1 MTERKSSINTQSSLV
16 LAGATTDGAGAITT
30 PLRQQG
36 VNLQAGTTNGW
47 RFLTDGTDGVLICT
61 VEGAAGLNGFVVA
74 KAQGTGA
81 LLTQSSY
88 ISETE
93 ISVTVLAV
101 DGTTP
106 VDLAATAVAVQAIA
120 ATL

>member
-16 LAGATTDGAGAITT
+16 LAGATTDGAGAITI

-36 VNLQAGTTNGW
+36 VNEETGTSGW

-61 VEGAAGLNGFVVA
+61 VEGVAGLNGFVVA
-74 KAQGTGA
+74 KAQGAGA